1 VDISKIIDAVIARE
15 GGYVNNPD
23 DRGGATNFGIT
34 QAVARAQGYA
44 ADMRDMPRDEAVS
57 IYTRLYWL
65 KPKLDQIANAAPELA
80 AKLFDIAVN
89 MGPATAIGFLKRAL
103 NVMNRMGKDFANL
116 APVPIIDDATLTAL
130 NAFLEKRGAAGTACG
145 QPGDL
150 LGEGNRGALRVAAEE
165 PAHPQPDAVSAS
177 DVADACG

>member
-1 VDISKIIDAVIARE
+1 VDISKMIDAVIARE

-34 QAVARAQGYA
+34 QAVARAQGYG

-65 KPKLDQIANAAPELA
+65 KPKLDQIARCAPALA

-103 NVMNRMGKDFANL
+103 NVMNRMGKDYANL
-116 APVPIIDDATLTAL
+116 SPVPIIDDATIVALT
-130 NAFLEKRGAAGTACG
+130 AFLEKRGADGAAVLIKAVNVL
-145 QPGDL
+145 Q
-150 LGEGNRGALRVAAEE
+150 GERYISLAEHRPADESFVFGWMNRRIT
-165 PAHPQPDAVSAS
+165 
-177 DVADACG
+177 